1 MLRLTGEK
9 KQYDMLLESLRTR
22 ESDIAAELESITART
37 EELKKAAAAR
47 EEEIKSTRP
56 RPHAA
61 VRRARKS
68 SPPERAPT

>member
-9 KQYDMLLESLRTR
+9 KQYDMLRESLRAR

-47 EEEIKSTRP
+47 EEEIKK
-56 RPHAA
+56 HEAEAA
-61 VRRARKS
+61 RCRAES
-68 SPPERAPT
+68 